1 MVGSPSDKNE
11 MGQQLNQNL
20 RPFDIAK
27 NNVRELV
34 QKYNQ
39 MVAGGRLKFY
49 NEENTKKDFLT
60 PLFRELGWDVENTK
74 THDEVTNE
82 DKISKGRVDY
92 AFRINGIPKFFLEA
106 KALNKGLNESED
118 ALQAINYAWHKD
130 TTWAVLSDFKTLII
144 YNAEVK
150 GKNLSDARFIV
161 LTCDQFVDQFQK
173 LWWLSKPAFIENL
186 LDKEALSWGKK
197 LRKTKVGDQLL
208 QELMVYRELL
218 SKDILKYDSA
228 KNLSE
233 EEIDESV
240 QRIIDRLIFI
250 RTTEDRQIEA
260 PMLRPIIRDI
270 KERKHGNF
278 TKGLNGLYRYY
289 DFYYNSKL
297 FLAHLCEN
305 LEISDDVMIKVVE
318 GLYES
323 KESLT
328 NYDFSA
334 IDADVLGN
342 IYEQYLGHILRKT
355 QKRAKIESKETHRKE
370 QGIYYTPTY
379 IVDYIVRNTLCEA
392 LKNKKPS
399 EVDHIKILDM
409 ACGSGSFLIKA
420 FDALNE
426 YYRLRDKDY
435 SQTKMDTDNGA
446 SNDSWK
452 ITRKSN
458 ILRKNLYGVDLDP
471 KAVEIAQLNLLLKM
485 AESKHRLPD
494 LQENIKCGNS
504 ILSQPVR
511 DPSLMPGSPEATKPF
526 DWNKEFPNI
535 IFNGGWDIIIGNP
548 PYVRQEELSEIKPY
562 LQANYESYHGMA
574 DMFVYFFEK
583 ELNLLKNGG
592 YFGMIVS
599 NKWLKAG
606 YGVNLRKFLSQFW
619 IEQFIDFGDLQVF
632 EGVTTY
638 PCIIVIRK
646 LKKQNP
652 KIKCC
657 NVETLKFD
665 KLQSYVE
672 ENQFYV
678 NQSTLDD
685 NGWLFQNPKIKGIIA
700 KIENKYKSLEELVGE
715 KVRRGIVT
723 GYNDAFVISSDVK
736 DKLISED
743 QKNVEIIKPFISGD
757 ELKRYY
763 IDSKNEYLIFTRRG
777 IDIKQYPVI
786 EKYLEQY
793 KVNLLPK
800 KSKDQKVGRKPGIYK
815 WYEIQ
820 DSIAYYEEFEKPKI
834 IFGEV
839 QVSPK
844 FTIDKKNYYLN
855 KTIFLIPSSNLAL
868 LAILNSK
875 MTWFLIKNKC
885 NRVQNGYIL
894 SWEYFGKIPIP
905 EISSHDLEKLAEKM
919 IELNEK
925 FISLKGKQ
933 TDEKN
938 RIEKEIVET
947 DKRIDEL
954 VYDLYG
960 LNIEERQII
969 EEFIK

>member
-1 MVGSPSDKNE
+1 MAGTPLEKSE
-11 MGQQLNQNL
+11 IEQQQDQIIIS
-20 RPFDIAK
+20 FDIAK

-34 QKYNQ
+34 KKYNQ
-39 MVAGGRLKFY
+39 TVASGRLKFY

-74 THDEVTNE
+74 AHDEVTNE
-82 DKISKGRVDY
+82 DKVSKGRVDY

-106 KALNKGLNESED
+106 KALNKSLNESED

-150 GKNLSDARFIV
+150 GKTLSDARFIV

-218 SKDILKYDSA
+218 SKDILKNNA
-228 KNLSE
+228 GKNLSE

-270 KERKHGNF
+270 KDKKRGNF
-278 TKGLNGLYRYY
+278 TRELNGLYRYY

-297 FLAHLCEN
+297 FLLHLCEN
-305 LEISDDVMIKVVE
+305 LEISDDVMTKVVE

-328 NYDFSA
+328 NYDFFA

-355 QKRAKIESKETHRKE
+355 LKRAKIESKDTHRKE

-435 SQTKMDTDNGA
+435 TQTKMDTDNGV
-446 SNDSWK
+446 SNDTWK

-458 ILRKNLYGVDLDP
+458 ILRKNLYGVDLDQ
-471 KAVEIAQLNLLLKM
+471 KAVEIAQLNLLLKT

-504 ILSQPVR
+504 ILSQAVV
-511 DPSLMPGSPEATKPF
+511 DPSSMPGSPEATKPF
-526 DWNKEFPNI
+526 DWNKEFPSI
-535 IFNGGWDIIIGNP
+535 IFNGGWDVIIGNP

-562 LQANYESYHGMA
+562 LQANYESFHGMA
-574 DMFVYFFEK
+574 DLFVYFFEK
-583 ELNLLKNGG
+583 ELSLLKKDG

-606 YGVNLRKFLSQFW
+606 YGINLRKYLSQYW
-619 IEQFIDFGDLQVF
+619 IEQYIDFGDLQVF
-632 EGVTTY
+632 EGATTY
-638 PCIIVIRK
+638 PCIIIIRK
-646 LKKQNP
+646 IKKPNP
-652 KIKCC
+652 KIVVC
-657 NVETLKFD
+657 NVKTLIFD
-665 KLQSYVE
+665 SLTNYVK
-672 ENQFYV
+672 ENGFTSDQR
-678 NQSTLDD
+678 NLDE
-685 NGWLFQNPKIKGIIA
+685 NGWNFSNDFISGIIS
-700 KIENKYKSLEELVGE
+700 KINTKCIPLRDYVKNQIYYGIKTGFNEAYVIQNQERNELTARDPNNK
-715 KVRRGIVT
+715 
-723 GYNDAFVISSDVK
+723 
-736 DKLISED
+736 
-743 QKNVEIIKPFISGD
+743 EIIVPFISGED
-757 ELKRYY
+757 IKRYG
-763 IDSKNEYLIFTRRG
+763 INFKENYLILAKIG
-777 IDIKQYPVI
+777 IDISKYPIIFERLSHYKKQ
-786 EKYLEQY
+786 LEQRSD
-793 KVNLLPK
+793 K
-800 KSKDQKVGRKPGIYK
+800 GEK
-815 WYEIQ
+815 WYELRAC
-820 DSIAYYEEFEKPKI
+820 SYYDIFTKPKI
-834 IFGEV
+834 MFGEI
-839 QVSPK
+839 QVLPK
-844 FTIDKKNYYLN
+844 FTFDDKGYYPNN
-855 KTIFLIPSSNLAL
+855 KIFTIPLDDKQL
-868 LAILNSK
+868 LAILNSRIA
-875 MTWFLIKNKC
+875 WFLIKNYC
-885 NRVQNGYIL
+885 NRVRGGYIL
-894 SWEYFGKIPIP
+894 NWKYLGKIPIP
-905 EISSHDLEKLAEKM
+905 IAKSPELQQLSEKM
-919 IELNEK
+919 LQLKEVL
-925 FISLKGKQ
+925 ISLKGKQ
-933 TDEKN
+933 TDEKI
-938 RIEKEIVET
+938 RIEKEIAET

-954 VYDLYG
+954 IYDLYG
-960 LNIEERQII
+960 LNSEERQIV